1 MHCAQDLRK
10 SQLPKHRPSRRGF
23 GSCVFRRRLA
33 HSAQRTRD
41 ARPYGCCVRR
51 GPAANPVCG
60 PGGHQ
65 GRPYGHGGNVNRVR
79 RGGLYALLCPA
90 TGTTGGRNKSHPG
103 QGGSMWASTP
113 TRVGALLPS
122 GRALPCHLPLGNK
135 GRLCAAFAARVD
147 MARKGALPV
156 AEQATAA
163 AQQPLA
169 LAGRYA
175 GREGLAATRT
185 IDPYGGRG

>member
-51 GPAANPVCG
+51 GPAANPACG

-65 GRPYGHGGNVNRVR
+65 GRPYGHDGNVNRVR

-113 TRVGALLPS
+113 TGAGGSFRRVCRGGLYIRPVAAGSWSFLVAAWAGAYIMRPYGYDGSDPLRHGFAMP
-122 GRALPCHLPLGNK
+122 PPLGHQ
-135 GRLCAAFAARVD
+135 GEAIFRFR
-147 MARKGALPV
+147 
-156 AEQATAA
+156 
-163 AQQPLA
+163 
-169 LAGRYA
+169 
-175 GREGLAATRT
+175 
-185 IDPYGGRG
+185 GGG